1 MLENKFKEDF
11 AQKTSE
17 AFKSAYADKYKE
29 IGDEQV
35 FAPAFI
41 LSNIEKP
48 KDPTK
53 GRFAFPVFR
62 YGKLLGDNPPSI
74 ASKITE
80 AINRFESKLIRV
92 SSIAGF
98 INVQTDFNVEA
109 SETII
114 SAIEKDSKYGSSD
127 TGNGKKV
134 LVEYSAP
141 NIAKPFGVNHIRT
154 TILGHSL
161 RRIFLKLGYE
171 TIGINYL
178 GDWGTQFGKMIV
190 AYKKWA
196 DPSLIGKE
204 TVSDLLKL
212 YVRFHDEAEDNEE
225 LETQARDEFKKL
237 EAGDTDNVALWQNFR
252 DISLKEFSRVYNIM
266 GIEFDW
272 VTGEAFLNDKME
284 STINAFEK
292 ANLVSQSEG
301 ATIVDLHDEQLPPVL
316 LKKADGATLYL
327 TRDLSGYLYRSKEYN
342 FDEMLYVVAVNQ
354 SVHFQQMFKALVMLE
369 DAQSISEDDRMSTKG
384 KHIDFGMIKFGDKM
398 MKTRKGHI
406 ILLED
411 VINEAA
417 KLAKE
422 KIEEKTPDLENID
435 EIALQIGLG
444 AIFYSQMSVRRQK
457 DVNFRWEEVLSFEG
471 ETGPYL
477 QYTHARLI
485 SVLRKFEIKKLF
497 TRALVIQR
505 NPYGINSEIHFSSII
520 NEKIDYS
527 LLNFPEEKRIVE
539 LVADFPQAVTDAAR
553 MYEPNMIAN
562 HLIELAGAFN
572 KFYQRKDA
580 NGKTDKIISD
590 DYELCKARIVL
601 VKAVQIV
608 MNEGLYL
615 LGIKAPEAM

>member
-1 MLENKFKEDF
+1 MLNNKFKEEF
-11 AQKTSE
+11 ANKAAG
-17 AFKSAYADKYKE
+17 AFQTLFSDKYIE
-29 IGDEQV
+29 IGDKQV
-35 FAPAFI
+35 FSAQFI
-41 LSNIEKP
+41 LDNIEKP

-80 AINRFESKLIRV
+80 AINSSDNNLITV

-98 INVQTDFNVEA
+98 INIQTEFAIEA
-109 SETII
+109 SETIKN
-114 SAIEKDSKYGSSD
+114 AVENETKYGSSD
-127 TGNGKKV
+127 VGNGKKV
-134 LVEYSAP
+134 LVEYSSP

-154 TILGHSL
+154 TILGNSL

-196 DPSLIGKE
+196 DPSLVGKE
-204 TVSDLLKL
+204 TVTDLLAL
-212 YVRFHDEAEDNEE
+212 YVRFHDEAEENKE
-225 LETQARDEFKKL
+225 LENQAREEFKKL
-237 EAGDTDNVALWQNFR
+237 ESGDAENRALWEKFR
-252 DISLKEFSRVYNIM
+252 EISINEFNRVYDIM

-272 VTGEAFLNDKME
+272 VTGEAFLNDKMTH
-284 STINAFEK
+284 TIKAFEK
-292 ANLVSQSEG
+292 ANLVSESEG
-301 ATIVDLHDEQLPPVL
+301 ATIVNLHDEQLPPVL

-327 TRDLSGYLYRSKEYN
+327 TRDLSGYLYRANEFN

-354 SVHFQQMFKALVMLE
+354 SVHFQQMFKALAMLE
-369 DAQSISEDDRMSTKG
+369 DAQAVPEEKRMSSKG
-384 KHIDFGMIKFGDKM
+384 KHVEFGMIKFGDKM

-422 KIEEKTPDLENID
+422 KIEEKTPDLKNID
-435 EIALQIGLG
+435 DIALQIGLG

-457 DVNFRWEEVLSFEG
+457 DVNFKWEEVLSFEG

-505 NPYGINSEIHFSSII
+505 NPYGENSILNFSSII
-520 NEKIDYS
+520 DEGIDYS

-539 LVADFPQAVTDAAR
+539 LVADFPQAVADAAR

-590 DYELCKARIVL
+590 NYELCRPRIVL

-608 MNEGLYL
+608 IKEGLYL

>member
-1 MLENKFKEDF
+1 MLKNKFKEEF
-11 AQKTSE
+11 ARKASE
-17 AFKSAYADKYKE
+17 AFKVVYADKYDK
-29 IGDEQV
+29 IGNEQV
-35 FAPAFI
+35 FSDRFI
-41 LSNIEKP
+41 LENLEKP
-48 KDPTK
+48 KDLTK
-53 GRFAFPVFR
+53 GRFTFPVFR

-74 ASKITE
+74 ASKISE
-80 AINRFESKLIRV
+80 AINNAESKLITV

-98 INVQTDFNVEA
+98 INIQTEFTIEA
-109 SETII
+109 SETIRN
-114 SAIEKDSKYGSSD
+114 AVENETNYGSSEV
-127 TGNGKKV
+127 GKGQKV
-134 LVEYSAP
+134 LVEYSSP

-154 TILGHSL
+154 TILGNSL

-196 DPSLIGKE
+196 DPSLVGKE
-204 TVSDLLKL
+204 SVSDLLAL
-212 YVRFHDEAEDNEE
+212 YVRFHDEAEENKE
-225 LETQARDEFKKL
+225 LDDQARKEFKKL
-237 EAGDTDNVALWQNFR
+237 ESGDAENKALWEKFR
-252 DISLKEFSRVYNIM
+252 EISINEFNRVYDIM

-284 STINAFEK
+284 STIKAFEK
-292 ANLVSQSEG
+292 GNLVSQSEG

-327 TRDLSGYLYRSKEYN
+327 TRDLSGFLFRANEYR

-354 SVHFQQMFKALVMLE
+354 SVHFQQMFKALAMLE
-369 DAQSISEDDRMSTKG
+369 DAQVMPEEKRMSSKG
-384 KHIDFGMIKFGDKM
+384 KHIEFGMIKFGDKM

-411 VINEAA
+411 VIKEAA

-422 KIEEKTPDLENID
+422 KIKEKTPDLENID
-435 EIALQIGLG
+435 DVALQIGLG

-477 QYTHARLI
+477 QYTHARLCSLI
-485 SVLRKFEIKKLF
+485 RK
-497 TRALVIQR
+497 
-505 NPYGINSEIHFSSII
+505 YDNS
-520 NEKIDYS
+520 IDADIDSS
-527 LLNFPEEKRIVE
+527 LLNYPEEKRIVE
-539 LVADFPQAVTDAAR
+539 LVADFPQAIEDAAR

-562 HLIELAGAFN
+562 HLIELAAAFN
-572 KFYQRKDA
+572 KFYQRKDD
-580 NGKTDKIISD
+580 NGRTDKIISD
-590 DYELCKARIVL
+590 NKELSKARIVL
-601 VKAVQIV
+601 VKAVQVVIK
-608 MNEGLYL
+608 EGLYL